1 MILGFLQVLQSL
13 NGEIQLIFFY
23 VRLLEGL
30 SETLRFLSLLL
41 GIFFL
46 YIFYFIFLY
55 HKFYPLPL
63 YLDPKN

>member
-30 SETLRFLSLLL
+30 SETLRFLSLFL